1 MHTNDIAGYH
11 IRGLLHGLRALRLD
25 VDQILR
31 DSHIDRA
38 TLEDPEIRFAGL
50 QVGLLWMYAEQSY
63 RKPTFGIDLC
73 TRIPFGRLELVD
85 YLVGACP
92 TIGAGIECLVHHS
105 RLCASGFKYRIDN
118 VTHEGVAGRR
128 LVADHEQPIAALP
141 PSMAEYTWGCM
152 VFRTRETIGKAFVPV
167 LTLRQRP
174 QVSNAELM
182 DLFGHIPE
190 LGTEESLF
198 VPNAQWDLEN
208 PRRDPMLHK
217 LLTAHARDVEARL
230 PEDDF
235 LSTLQGAIVSAMH
248 QGDPSIVRV
257 ATRLGL
263 ASRTL
268 QRRLEADGLV
278 FQKVLEDL
286 RHEMSLRYLES
297 SRLSITEVSQLLA
310 YADASAFGRAFRRWT
325 GKSPAAFR
333 QSRVRAS
340 APLAPSIDTMS

>member
-11 IRGLLHGLRALRLD
+11 IRGLLHGLCALRLD

-38 TLEDPEIRFAGL
+38 TLEDPEVRFAGL
-50 QVGLLWMYAEQSY
+50 QVALLWMYAEQSY
-63 RKPTFGIDLC
+63 RKPTFGIDLAS
-73 TRIPFGRLELVD
+73 RIPFGRLELVD
-85 YLVGACP
+85 YLVGASP
-92 TIGAGIECLVHHS
+92 TIGAGLECLVHHS

-118 VTHEGVAGRR
+118 VTHDGVAGRR

-152 VFRTRETIGKAFVPV
+152 VIRARDMIGKGFTPV

-174 QVSNAELM
+174 QISNAELM
-182 DLFGHIPE
+182 DLLGHIPE
-190 LGTEESLF
+190 LGSEESLF
-198 VPNAQWDLEN
+198 VPNAQWDMEN
-208 PRRDPMLHK
+208 PRRDPMLHT
-217 LLTAHARDVEARL
+217 LLKAHARDVEARL
-230 PEDDF
+230 PADDF
-235 LSTLQGAIVSAMH
+235 LSTLQGAIVSTMH

-263 ASRTL
+263 TSRTL

-286 RHEMSLRYLES
+286 RHEMALRYLDS

-325 GKSPAAFR
+325 GHSPAAFR
-333 QSRVRAS
+333 QRQRAE
-340 APLAPSIDTMS
+340 PMSVEA